1 MTIDNQTVI
10 DAAIEVRD
18 RAYADY
24 SGYRV
29 GAAIVD
35 DAGRLHVG
43 CNVENAS
50 YPLGT
55 CAETGAI
62 AAMIAAGGRRIR
74 TIAVAGGGET
84 LGECT
89 PCGGC
94 RQRIHEFADGDT
106 RILLFDGNL
115 SDDNLSDSNLSDGNG
130 WRSWSIEALLPN
142 GFTLP

>member
-1 MTIDNQTVI
+1 MTIDDQTLI

-35 DAGRLHVG
+35 DTGRLHVG

-74 TIAVAGGGET
+74 TIAVAGGGTT

-106 RILLFDGNL
+106 RILLF
-115 SDDNLSDSNLSDGNG
+115 DDNLSDSNLSDGNG

>member
-1 MTIDNQTVI
+1 MIIDDQKLVDT
-10 DAAIEVRD
+10 AIEARA

-35 DAGRLHVG
+35 ETGDVHVG

-62 AAMIAAGGRRIR
+62 AAMVAAGGRRIR

-84 LGECT
+84 LSDCV

-94 RQRIHEFADGDT
+94 RQRISEFADGDT
-106 RILLFDGNL
+106 RVLLLDGKE
-115 SDDNLSDSNLSDGNG
+115 
-130 WRSWSIEALLPN
+130 WRAWSIEALLPK

>member
-1 MTIDNQTVI
+1 MTIDDQTLI
-10 DAAIEVRD
+10 DAAIKVRD
-18 RAYADY
+18 SAYADY

-35 DAGRLHVG
+35 DTDRLHVG

-84 LGECT
+84 LDECM

-106 RILLFDGNL
+106 RILLFDGKL
-115 SDDNLSDSNLSDGNG
+115 SDENLSDSNLSDGNG

>member
-1 MTIDNQTVI
+1 MTNNNQTVI
-10 DAAIEVRD
+10 DAAIEARD
-18 RAYADY
+18 AAYAAY

-35 DAGRLHVG
+35 DTGGLHVG

-62 AAMIAAGGRRIR
+62 AAMVAAGGRRIR

-84 LGECT
+84 LSDCV

-94 RQRIHEFADGDT
+94 RQRISEFADGDT
-106 RILLFDGNL
+106 RVLLLDGKE
-115 SDDNLSDSNLSDGNG
+115 
-130 WRSWSIEALLPN
+130 WRAWSIEALLPK

>member
-1 MTIDNQTVI
+1 MTSDDQTVI
-10 DAAIEVRD
+10 DAAIEARD
-18 RAYADY
+18 AAYAEY

-29 GAAIVD
+29 GAAIID
-35 DAGRLHVG
+35 DTGRQHVG

-84 LGECT
+84 LSDCT

-106 RILLFDGNL
+106 RVLLLDG
-115 SDDNLSDSNLSDGNG
+115 GQ
-130 WRSWSIEALLPN
+130 WRAWSIETLLPN

>member
-1 MTIDNQTVI
+1 MTIDDQTVI
-10 DAAIEVRD
+10 DAAIKVRD

-35 DAGRLHVG
+35 DTGRLHVG

-74 TIAVAGGGET
+74 TIAVAGGGT
-84 LGECT
+84 ALGECM

-130 WRSWSIEALLPN
+130 WRSWSIEVLLPN

>member
-1 MTIDNQTVI
+1 MTIDDQTLI

-18 RAYADY
+18 SAYADY

-35 DAGRLHVG
+35 DTDRLHVG

-84 LGECT
+84 LDECM

-106 RILLFDGNL
+106 RILLFDGKL
-115 SDDNLSDSNLSDGNG
+115 SDENLSDSNG

>member
-1 MTIDNQTVI
+1 MTIDDQTLI
-10 DAAIEVRD
+10 DAAIKVRD
-18 RAYADY
+18 SAYADY

-35 DAGRLHVG
+35 DTDRLHVG

-62 AAMIAAGGRRIR
+62 AAMVAAGGRRIR

-84 LGECT
+84 LDECM

-106 RILLFDGNL
+106 RILLFDGKL
-115 SDDNLSDSNLSDGNG
+115 SDENLSDSNLSDGNG